1 VTVASLGANVAT
13 SGFAE
18 PRLIEPFD
26 DMSRY
31 VLISGAGLG
40 DAGTISYAQGAGRD
54 GRGAARISFA
64 RSRGVP
70 PVFGLRLQR
79 TPGPLPILAEKGFGG
94 LANKK
99 TGDQFIIYV
108 NRQYVEVKL
117 VGTFELFPG
126 HDPERQE
133 ILVVTDL
140 AALQE
145 LASAA
150 PSVSDGAYVNE
161 AWMSPAIPGIMEREK
176 LLARGIQADGLFDR
190 RDVRAAQEADPLIAA
205 SWEGILFLSF
215 AAVLLLTGLGFA
227 VYATLA
233 VQARSL
239 EFAILRTMGYTSKQ
253 VLALVSFEQMFVIG
267 AGVIAGTFLGFPLGR
282 LMIGYLGVTESGAD
296 PVPPLVSQVSWSA
309 VLTVYLLLAVVF
321 IGTIA
326 SLSAVYS
333 RLAVHK
339 ALRIGEI

>member
-1 VTVASLGANVAT
+1 VA
-13 SGFAE
+13 
-18 PRLIEPFD
+18 
-26 DMSRY
+26 
-31 VLISGAGLG
+31 
-40 DAGTISYAQGAGRD
+40 
-54 GRGAARISFA
+54 
-64 RSRGVP
+64 
-70 PVFGLRLQR
+70 
-79 TPGPLPILAEKGFGG
+79 
-94 LANKK
+94 KK
-99 TGDQFIIYV
+99 STGDVFVIYV

-117 VGTFELFPG
+117 VGTFDLFPG
-126 HDPERQE
+126 HDPVKPEML
-133 ILVVTDL
+133 IVSDL

-161 AWMSPAIPGIMEREK
+161 AWMSPAIPGIMERER
-176 LLARGIQADGLFDR
+176 LLERGIQADGLFDR

-233 VQARSL
+233 AQARSL
-239 EFAILRTMGYTSKQ
+239 EFAILRTMGYTNKQ
-253 VLALVSFEQMFVIG
+253 VLALVSFEQMFVIA
-267 AGVIAGTFLGFPLGR
+267 AGVIVGTFLGFPLGR
-282 LMIGYLGVTESGAD
+282 LMIGYLGVTESGTD

-309 VLTVYLLLAVVF
+309 VLTVYALLAVVF

-326 SLSAVYS
+326 SLATVYS
-333 RLAVHK
+333 RLAVHR